1 MDQLMG
7 YHIVM
12 EGLLKLQSKMG
23 DQRVVHEDET
33 VEKMSTSVMT
43 ISQVLRLGSMDGFKG
58 MIGL

>member
-1 MDQLMG
+1 MG

-43 ISQVLRLGSMDGFKG
+43 IS
-58 MIGL
+58 